1 MFSLIKG
8 LIRRTFETRKPK
20 KNSLD
25 SVPQNLNKP
34 IKSNSEGDTP
44 YSTKKNNPSPNISEI
59 ARDVRYGNT
68 SGIYEANLPLD
79 KKIGILYDMI
89 LNGSSLQNMK
99 EVQEN
104 LRKISQRNLNSIQRK
119 DIFTLESLIGMRLQ
133 YEKEEKVREEEI
145 IEEEIREKRAGDMQ
159 SLEEIPKIDYKKI
172 AFKSYLLNDLLL
184 ERKMSQLK
192 QGDNG
197 KLVGRNEGEKEP
209 YITSQGVIHTDSLR
223 KYCSVREEDKTLW
236 EKLVA

>member
-1 MFSLIKG
+1 L
-8 LIRRTFETRKPK
+8 RQENPK

-145 IEEEIREKRAGDMQ
+145 RKHNQSVPYRQQIRTKRAGNMQ
-159 SLEEIPKIDYKKI
+159 NLEEIPKIDYKKI